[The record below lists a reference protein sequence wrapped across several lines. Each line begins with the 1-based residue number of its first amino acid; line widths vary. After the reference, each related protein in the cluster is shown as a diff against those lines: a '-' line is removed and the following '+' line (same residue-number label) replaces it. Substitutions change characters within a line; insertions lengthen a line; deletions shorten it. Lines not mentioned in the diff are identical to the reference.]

1 MIPAVLPVRE
11 SGSGEPLLLLHGLG
25 TTGEEFTLLSVML
38 NREFRVIVPDLRGHG
53 RSAHLP
59 GPYTAEAMAADLAPT
74 LDALGIA
81 TAHVLGHSHGGAAAQ
96 VFARQ
101 NPERV
106 QSLLLVATYTRQ
118 RLTWWERF
126 VGQLAP
132 PAVTL
137 LGTRRLAWFVHRLRP
152 AGGGR
157 KLAPQAAALRS
168 ATLAVNDSGQL
179 ASALRAARSFDS
191 RDWLEMLQVP
201 TLIIMGRQD
210 YVVLPQQARLLAA
223 GIPSA
228 HLRELDDGG
237 HELPLSH
244 SAELAQMITGWLRS
258 GATVAP
264 PMNASLSREHETL
277 LEMPHGAI
285 FG

>member
-1 MIPAVLPVRE
+1 MMPAVLPVRE

-25 TTGEEFTLLSVML
+25 TTGEEFALLTATLAG
-38 NREFRVIVPDLRGHG
+38 EFHVIVPDLRGHG

-101 NPERV
+101 YPDRV
-106 QSLLLVATYTRQ
+106 RSLLLVSTYTRQ
-118 RLTWWERF
+118 RLTWWERL

-137 LGTRRLAWFVHRLRP
+137 LGTRRLAWIVRRLRP

-157 KLAPQAAALRS
+157 KLTPQAAALRS
-168 ATLAVNDSGQL
+168 ATLAVNDSRQL
-179 ASALRAARSFDS
+179 AAALRAARGFDS
-191 RDWLEMLQVP
+191 RDWLETLQVP
-201 TLIIMGRQD
+201 TLVIMGRQD
-210 YVVLPQQARLLAA
+210 CVVMPRQAHLLAA
-223 GIPSA
+223 RDPVGPPA
-228 HLRELDDGG
+228 
-237 HELPLSH
+237 
-244 SAELAQMITGWLRS
+244 
-258 GATVAP
+258 GA
-264 PMNASLSREHETL
+264 R
-277 LEMPHGAI
+277 
-285 FG
+285 